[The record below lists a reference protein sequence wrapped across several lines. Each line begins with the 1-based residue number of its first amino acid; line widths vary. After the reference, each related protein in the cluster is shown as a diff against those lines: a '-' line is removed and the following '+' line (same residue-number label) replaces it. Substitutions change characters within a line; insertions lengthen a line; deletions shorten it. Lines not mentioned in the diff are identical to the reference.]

1 MRFFSTLRAKLL
13 IVMGILLVATLSVQ
27 YYLNDQ
33 REIRSKKLNDRQQQ
47 ALVSGLTL
55 GVSGMTSNEELSVLV
70 QRAKD
75 TFYDKYTEN
84 RLKDIIVINSDWEVY
99 ESLNPDYKLP
109 KDAAGNPVF
118 KKLSDIPN
126 LPPLKDAARLG
137 EASQHFPNA
146 IASDDESLK
155 EEAYAIPVQTDQGIW
170 HIMVILNVTPME
182 TARRE
187 AVRPLLYTLGIFLGA
202 SLIAIALV
210 WRFTRPI
217 RNLSEAAQ
225 SVAEGNLDVRVPDYK
240 RGDEVGLLAQ
250 RFNEMAAQLEKTREL
265 EAQLREAEKSAVVG
279 RLASAIAH
287 EIRNPLNYINLTL
300 DHLRAK
306 FIPDEP
312 EKRETFEQLTS
323 QLKAE
328 VGRIN
333 NQISDFLRYS
343 RPLTLNLQPVKVRDL
358 IEDSM
363 RLVEAQAECSGIET
377 VVNETEPNLK
387 IMGDREILRSV
398 FNNLFINAVQAME
411 TTGGKLTVNAGPQDG
426 FVEIRVKDTGC
437 CIVEENLPKIFEPY
451 FSTKE
456 TGTGLGLAIVKRV
469 VEKHDGTIEVDS
481 KPNEGT
487 QFTVRLPKA

>member
-1 MRFFSTLRAKLL
+1 ML

-27 YYLNDQ
+27 YYLNVQ
-33 REIRSKKLNDRQQQ
+33 REMSNKRLNDRQQD

-55 GVSGMTSNEELSVLV
+55 GVNGMTSNEELSVLV
-70 QRAKD
+70 ERARE
-75 TFYDKYTEN
+75 TFYN
-84 RLKDIIVINSDWEVY
+84 RPTARRIKDIIVINAEWEVY
-99 ESLNPDYKLP
+99 ESLNPDYKP
-109 KDAAGNPVF
+109 ARDAEGNAVL
-118 KKLSDIPN
+118 KKLSDLPN
-126 LPPLKDAARLG
+126 LPPLRDTTRLG
-137 EASQHFPNA
+137 EASKHFPNA
-146 IASDDESLK
+146 VAADDDSLK

-187 AVRPLLYTLGIFLGA
+187 AVLPLFYTFGIFLGA

-210 WRFTRPI
+210 WRFTKPI
-217 RNLSEAAQ
+217 KNLSEAAKQ
-225 SVAEGNLDVRVPDYK
+225 VAEGDLQVRVKDDK
-240 RGDEVGLLAQ
+240 RSDEVGLLST
-250 RFNEMAAQLEKTREL
+250 RFNEMAAQLEKKQEL
-265 EAQLREAEKSAVVG
+265 EAKLQESEKSAVVG

-306 FIPDEP
+306 FIPEDT
-312 EKRETFEQLTS
+312 EKREQFEQLTS

-343 RPLTLNLQPVKVRDL
+343 RPLTLNLQPVKVHDL

-363 RLVEAQAECSGIET
+363 RLVEAQAECSGIKT

-387 IMGDREILRSV
+387 VLGDREVLRSV

-411 TTGGKLTVNAGPQDG
+411 TGGGKLTVNAGPHNG

-437 CIVEENLPKIFEPY
+437 CIPEENLPKIFEPY

-456 TGTGLGLAIVKRV
+456 TGTGLGLAIAKRV
-469 VEKHDGTIEVDS
+469 VEKHNGTIEAAS
-481 KPNEGT
+481 GANEGT
-487 QFTVRLPKA
+487 QFTVKLPKA

>member
-1 MRFFSTLRAKLL
+1 MS
-13 IVMGILLVATLSVQ
+13 ILLVATLSVQ
-27 YYLNDQ
+27 YYLSVK
-33 REIRSKKLNDRQQQ
+33 REESNKRLNDYQLQ
-47 ALVSGLTL
+47 ALVSGLSL
-55 GVSGMTSNEELSVLV
+55 GVNGMTSTESMSDMFERS
-70 QRAKD
+70 KES
-75 TFYDKYTEN
+75 YDKHTAR

-99 ESLNPDYKLP
+99 ESLNRDYKP
-109 KDAAGNPVF
+109 TSDEQGNTVY
-118 KKLSDIPN
+118 KKLSDLPN
-126 LPPLKDAARLG
+126 LPPLRDTDQLG
-137 EASQHFPNA
+137 EAGVHFPNA
-146 IASDDESLK
+146 GEFNGNSK
-155 EEAYAIPVQTDQGIW
+155 EEAYAFPIQTNKGIW

-187 AVRPLLYTLGIFLGA
+187 ALWPLLYTFGIFLGA
-202 SLIAIALV
+202 SLIAVALL
-210 WRFTRPI
+210 WRFTKPI
-217 RNLSEAAQ
+217 KNLSEAAQ

-240 RGDEVGLLAQ
+240 RGDEVGLLAT
-250 RFNEMAAQLEKTREL
+250 RFNEMTAQLEKKQEL
-265 EAQLREAEKSAVVG
+265 EAKLQESEKSAVVG

-300 DHLRAK
+300 DHLKAK
-306 FIPDEP
+306 FIPEDT
-312 EKRETFEQLTS
+312 EKRAQFEQLTS
-323 QLKAE
+323 QLKNE

-387 IMGDREILRSV
+387 VLGDREVLRSV

-411 TTGGKLTVNAGPQDG
+411 TTGGKLTVNAGPQNG

-437 CIVEENLPKIFEPY
+437 CIPPENLPKIFEPY

-456 TGTGLGLAIVKRV
+456 TGTGLGLAIAKRV
-469 VEKHDGTIEVDS
+469 VEKHNGTMEAAS
-481 KPNEGT
+481 GTNEGT
-487 QFTVRLPKA
+487 QFTVKLPQA